1 MKLPFAN
8 WFGLIK
14 QTAKEFS
21 EDKCPRLGAALA
33 FYTALSLAPMLLVTL
48 GIAGLAFGEEAA
60 QGQIAD
66 QLDDMVGAENAKTV
80 EDMMANSRSKAG
92 GIFSTV
98 IGIVSL
104 VIGAT
109 GVFIQLQDAINTV
122 WGVEAKKNE
131 KYLGILTELKN
142 RLLSFTMIC
151 SMAFLLLVSLAFSAF
166 LTGVGGWID
175 SKMPFG
181 SWWMRL
187 VNCVISFGMTTLMF
201 AMIFKLLPHA
211 KIAWRDVWVGA
222 AVTAVLF
229 NLGKYLIALYMGM
242 AAVGSPFGAAGSFVV
257 LLMWIYFS
265 TQIMLF
271 GAEFTQIYSNT
282 HGSHMPNAAPSVPM
296 TVCTDGV

>member
-1 MKLPFAN
+1 MHIPFGK
-8 WFGLIK
+8 WFGLLR
-14 QTAKEFS
+14 QTVTEFT

-33 FYTALSLAPMLLVTL
+33 FYTALSLAPMLLMTV
-48 GIAGLAFGEEAA
+48 GIAGLAFGDEAA
-60 QGQIAD
+60 QGQVAG
-66 QLDDMVGAENAKTV
+66 QLDDLVGAENAKTV
-80 EDMMANSRSKAG
+80 EDLMANSRSKSG
-92 GIFSTV
+92 GIFSTI

-122 WGVEAKKNE
+122 WGVEAKKDE

-166 LTGVGGWID
+166 LSGLGGWINN
-175 SKMPFG
+175 KMPYG
-181 SWWMRL
+181 SLWMTL
-187 VNCVISFGMTTLMF
+187 LNLALSFGLTTLMF

-222 AVTAVLF
+222 AVTALLF

-282 HGSHMPNAAPSVPM
+282 HGSNMPNAAPSVPM
-296 TVCTDGV
+296 TV